1 MLKRKI
7 GCGFNRN
14 KYVVISKNLIFK
26 VIGFFDNYVLL

>member
-7 GCGFNRN
+7 GWRFNRN
-14 KYVVISKNLIFK
+14 KYVEILKNLIFK